1 MKNIKQF
8 LLNLG
13 IGFVALNL
21 FGWAFCTGES
31 FPPQPMSTKEVMYLR
46 VPAISPIS
54 P

>member
-8 LLNLG
+8 LLNLA

-31 FPPQPMSTKEVMYLR
+31 FPLPIPQTVTIT
-46 VPAISPIS
+46 VPFSVP
-54 P
+54 